1 MKKLRPRSRF
11 VYYIGLVVLSI
22 GVAMLVYT
30 VQSTNGVVS
39 YGDAVR
45 PLKDTEV
52 PNEQKPTT
60 QEVQAHTNK
69 DARAPQRVSISKL
82 GILARVIPIG
92 TDKKGKI
99 ESPANIFDIGW
110 LQTSSPFTA
119 SEGYAVLDGHVQG
132 LTKKGVFAELES
144 LSVGDGII
152 VELADGTKV
161 AFSVEDKKIIAYDES
176 PQVTLLAP
184 PKPGVFELR
193 LITCSGNYSTESRTY
208 DKRLV
213 VTAKKQ

>member
-1 MKKLRPRSRF
+1 MKKLRPKSKF

-184 PKPGVFELR
+184 PKPGTFELR
-193 LITCSGNYSTESRTY
+193 LITCIGNYSTESRTY